1 VHASRETWRGSWHG
15 ARDSRPVL
23 PVALATVR
31 APAAAGARLL
41 ALCPLPFALC
51 PLPFALCPLPV
62 VRGPR
67 CAARVTFPTMV
78 AAGAGGLD
86 AERIYRWRWFD

>member
-1 VHASRETWRGSWHG
+1 
-15 ARDSRPVL
+15 
-23 PVALATVR
+23 
-31 APAAAGARLL
+31 
-41 ALCPLPFALC
+41 
-51 PLPFALCPLPV
+51 V

-86 AERIYRWRWFD
+86 AEMSIAGAGSIEIIHWTRAVALAELRPQQQKG